1 MKTDSMG
8 KKKDSPVKQPFM
20 FLYRCFLLLCW
31 LELAPWYR
39 LVDALCG
46 LLQPFVTFRSLLISK
61 WPSGVASWSLL

>member
-31 LELAPWYR
+31 LELAP
-39 LVDALCG
+39 LVPAG
-46 LLQPFVTFRSLLISK
+46 
-61 WPSGVASWSLL
+61 